1 MHFTDCIPHYKFIA
15 ALQVSQAQIYLTSQ
29 FVPIW
34 SLLETMNAGAAIIAC
49 DTESAREVMCIGE
62 TGILVDFFDLQASLT
77 QVDRLLDDAD
87 LRDQLGQLA

>member
-1 MHFTDCIPHYKFIA
+1 MHFTDRIPHYKFIA

-29 FVPIW
+29 FVLSW

-49 DTESAREVMCIGE
+49 DTEPAREVMCIGE